1 MMKKGLISS
10 IIATSLLLVGSIFPT
25 IAKADTTTTSAVNMS
40 ETGIVTTNKLA
51 FLVGLHGTVFTS
63 ITDRGLAPNTPW
75 YYNQTVIGADGFKYY
90 RVATNEWVASNYLG
104 KVTEKTPTVTTPPAK
119 TPNVDTNT
127 TNGKIIGNADSKIYH
142 VPGQRSYNINSKHA
156 VFFNTEQ
163 DAINAGY
170 RKSLR

>member
-1 MMKKGLISS
+1 MMKKGLLSS
-10 IIATSLLLVGSIFPT
+10 LIATSLMLVGSIFP
-25 IAKADTTTTSAVNMS
+25 AVAQADTTTTSAVNMS

-51 FLVGLHGTVFTS
+51 FLAGLHGNLFTR
-63 ITDRGLAPNTPW
+63 ITDRGLAPNTLW

-104 KVTEKTPTVTTPPAK
+104 NVQDKTPTVTTPPAK
-119 TPNVDTNT
+119 TPNIDTNT
-127 TNGKIIGNADSKIYH
+127 TNGKIIGNTDSKIYH
-142 VPGQRSYNINSKHA
+142 VPGQRSYNINSKNA

-163 DAINAGY
+163 DALNAGY